1 MKVVILGCGRAGSIL
16 AQLLARDSHD
26 VTIIDYNAD
35 AFRRIADS
43 KVHQVVGTGIDVA
56 VLRRAGIE
64 QADVFI
70 AVTNGDNTNIMSTQI
85 ATREFNVPKSLAR
98 IYDPSR
104 AQAYREIVV
113 NTICTSMLAA
123 GLLRDFVLDKP
134 WGSVLDYI
142 DPPVATQGDAQMD
155 GEA

>member
-16 AQLLARDSHD
+16 AQLLVRDNHD
-26 VTIIDYNAD
+26 VTVIDYNAD
-35 AFRRIADS
+35 AFRRIVDTR
-43 KVHQVVGTGIDVA
+43 VRQVVGTGIDAA
-56 VLRRAGIE
+56 VLRQAGIE
-64 QADVFI
+64 HADVFI

-85 ATREFNVPKSLAR
+85 ATREFHVPRSLAR

-104 AQAYREIVV
+104 AQAYRELGV

-123 GLLRDFVLDKP
+123 GLLRDFVFDNP

-142 DPPVATQGDAQMD
+142 APPVAMQEDAPMD
-155 GEA
+155 VEV